1 MTPAP
6 SSRPTFCVAP
16 GDLCSVGADP
26 CCDRHRCTQIN
37 GIGARCIY
45 VEPLD
50 TDEPTP
56 SPTRQPT
63 QQPTV
68 AVVPTPAPTVPLTS
82 KPTSTK
88 MPVLSFEQIDW
99 TGLESKG
106 GENQDGDG
114 EDRDADVVDLLE
126 TVGGDENILPTNPL
140 STPETVDDPD
150 SFMNKMTKSTNTLFL
165 AIYIAVA
172 VACLLLTVASAY
184 YLFGKSMR
192 EERAIKK
199 AAKTAKRHLQR
210 EEDAETRNQHRGD
223 RDIDSDN
230 DIERSVSSM
239 TTGSLVAKVEEK
251 GLDQIKP
258 THSARERERSRERR
272 ARDRSRERE
281 RSRERRDGRG
291 RGRSRERSRERRA
304 RDYSRE
310 RERSREKRTRERR
323 FRAAAVEMSDSISL
337 EEEYME
343 GLYSDEEYGSGS
355 MTTASSFRR
364 KRTPTPNYSMW
375 KKIGGTG
382 RGGALF

>member
-1 MTPAP
+1 
-6 SSRPTFCVAP
+6 
-16 GDLCSVGADP
+16 
-26 CCDRHRCTQIN
+26 
-37 GIGARCIY
+37 
-45 VEPLD
+45 
-50 TDEPTP
+50 
-56 SPTRQPT
+56 
-63 QQPTV
+63 
-68 AVVPTPAPTVPLTS
+68 
-82 KPTSTK
+82 

-99 TGLESKG
+99 TGLEGRG
-106 GENQDGDG
+106 GENQDQDG
-114 EDRDADVVDLLE
+114 QGEESDTDVVDLLE
-126 TVGGDENILPTNPL
+126 NVGSEEGTLPANPI
-140 STPETVDDPD
+140 STPETADDPD

-192 EERAIKK
+192 EERAIKY
-199 AAKTAKRHLQR
+199 AAKKAKRHLQR
-210 EEDAETRNQHRGD
+210 EEDAETRNQNRSN

-239 TTGSLVAKVEEK
+239 TTGSLVAKIEEK

-281 RSRERRDGRG
+281 RSRERQVGQG
-291 RGRSRERSRERRA
+291 RGRSRERGPSRERRE

-310 RERSREKRTRERR
+310 RERSRERRTRERR
-323 FRAAAVEMSDSISL
+323 FRAAAVDMSDSISL

>member
-1 MTPAP
+1 M
-6 SSRPTFCVAP
+6 
-16 GDLCSVGADP
+16 
-26 CCDRHRCTQIN
+26 
-37 GIGARCIY
+37 
-45 VEPLD
+45 D

-68 AVVPTPAPTVPLTS
+68 AVVLTPAPTAPLTS

-126 TVGGDENILPTNPL
+126 TVGGEENILPTNPL
-140 STPETVDDPD
+140 STPETADDPD

-199 AAKTAKRHLQR
+199 AAKTAKRHLQT
-210 EEDAETRNQHRGD
+210 EEDAETRNRTRSHRE
-223 RDIDSDN
+223 IDDDN
-230 DIERSVSSM
+230 DIEHSVSSM
-239 TTGSLVAKVEEK
+239 TTGSLVEKIEEK

-291 RGRSRERSRERRA
+291 RGRSRERETSRERKA

-310 RERSREKRTRERR
+310 RERSRERRTKERR
-323 FRAAAVEMSDSISL
+323 FRAAAVEMSDSLSL

-355 MTTASSFRR
+355 ITTASSFRR
-364 KRTPTPNYSMW
+364 KRTPAPNYSMW

>member
-1 MTPAP
+1 
-6 SSRPTFCVAP
+6 
-16 GDLCSVGADP
+16 
-26 CCDRHRCTQIN
+26 
-37 GIGARCIY
+37 
-45 VEPLD
+45 
-50 TDEPTP
+50 
-56 SPTRQPT
+56 
-63 QQPTV
+63 
-68 AVVPTPAPTVPLTS
+68 
-82 KPTSTK
+82 

-106 GENQDGDG
+106 GENPSQGGDD

-126 TVGGDENILPTNPL
+126 IVSGEENILPSNPL
-140 STPETVDDPD
+140 STPETSDDPD

-199 AAKTAKRHLQR
+199 AAKKAKRHLQI
-210 EEDAETRNQHRGD
+210 EEDAETRNRT
-223 RDIDSDN
+223 RSSREIDDENDN
-230 DIERSVSSM
+230 DIEHSVSSM
-239 TTGSLVAKVEEK
+239 TTGSLVAKIEEK

-258 THSARERERSRERR
+258 TNSARERERSRERR
-272 ARDRSRERE
+272 ARARSRERD
-281 RSRERRDGRG
+281 RSRRDDRG
-291 RGRSRERSRERRA
+291 RGRSRERETSRERRA

-310 RERSREKRTRERR
+310 RERSRERRTKERR

-364 KRTPTPNYSMW
+364 KRNPTPNYSMW